1 MLENG
6 VGCNLV
12 SECWFYKIFVII
24 IIWFEKGRILVFI
37 EILLDKVKLKMFC

>member
-12 SECWFYKIFVII
+12 SEYSFYKIFVII
-24 IIWFEKGRILVFI
+24 IIWFEMGRILVFI
-37 EILLDKVKLKMFC
+37 EILLDIV